1 MPGIPP
7 PRESDAE
14 DVIWALQTAETQWKR
29 QEREDALVWLRRA
42 VLSAGEAHH
51 DDRMIELARHAV
63 ELAER
68 LEHGELVA
76 TEEEATDSL
85 LVDDAD
91 IESLPPSV
99 PPEELPHAS
108 EIPSIPALDL
118 PPDLDEA
125 PEHRP
130 APSSA
135 RAAPASAPAREG
147 SRPGVPRESATPGE
161 LHIVSVLSERAPAA
175 ESTAPTS
182 PRAARASSAPNP
194 PRPAG
199 SKPPSRQPSNAPTPA
214 PRPSPATAAAPPA
227 PEAPRPTGPPR
238 PGGLPGPKRL
248 TQELVRPAIRPVGAP
263 SNRAAPKGRSQPPR
277 ARTAP
282 PTGPPASPSS
292 AEDPTERAGPARLD
306 GRLAPLRP
314 EHATVIQDAEEDEVT
329 PAPFAAESDE
339 DALLDALEAPAAAHP
354 ATTEPHTPAHRSHAP
369 THAPPLELGDVEAF
383 ADLPDDARDTFA
395 TAASQVHLSAGQE
408 VADFALAYIVAGE
421 VDVAPRDIPVIATH
435 LATGAV
441 LRAQGTPTDAPP
453 LRLVCTTKSAHIAV
467 WSDEA
472 VLAAFRSCP
481 WVEDD
486 LRSAADPVQAL
497 VGMSMGALGRR
508 LDDMLRAQVGA
519 LLKVR
524 SLLEGEIVAE
534 AGAPVPGLVV
544 VGAGRLELFDHDAV
558 VGELLPGE
566 FLFADQVLGAGA
578 APYGA
583 RAGAGG
589 ALVLAGNRAVAQ
601 ELMVTCPPLLEIL
614 AGM

>member
-1 MPGIPP
+1 MKARFTPSLFAHAEAVLGQLLQFQFPA
-7 PRESDAE
+7 DAVVSHYFR
-14 DVIWALQTAETQWKR
+14 DHRALGHADRAFVAETVF
-29 QEREDALVWLRRA
+29 AVLRRGRSIEARCAGQLSDRRRLLVALA
-42 VLSAGEAHH
+42 VTRNWSQ
-51 DDRMIELARHAV
+51 RELAPVLKAS
-63 ELAER
+63 
-68 LEHGELVA
+68 
-76 TEEEATDSL
+76 EEEWLAAAKSMPESEFSPAVRCDLPERREIRGMRRRVKGGAQRVGEGHGVSL
-85 LVDDAD
+85 LV
-91 IESLPPSV
+91 SLT
-99 PPEELPHAS
+99 A
-108 EIPSIPALDL
+108 
-118 PPDLDEA
+118 
-125 PEHRP
+125 RP
-130 APSSA
+130 M
-135 RAAPASAPAREG
+135 APAR
-147 SRPGVPRESATPGE
+147 
-161 LHIVSVLSERAPAA
+161 
-175 ESTAPTS
+175 
-182 PRAARASSAPNP
+182 
-194 PRPAG
+194 
-199 SKPPSRQPSNAPTPA
+199 
-214 PRPSPATAAAPPA
+214 SPAT
-227 PEAPRPTGPPR
+227 
-238 PGGLPGPKRL
+238 
-248 TQELVRPAIRPVGAP
+248 V
-263 SNRAAPKGRSQPPR
+263 NRAT
-277 ARTAP
+277 TA
-282 PTGPPASPSS
+282 
-292 AEDPTERAGPARLD
+292 
-306 GRLAPLRP
+306 
-314 EHATVIQDAEEDEVT
+314 
-329 PAPFAAESDE
+329 
-339 DALLDALEAPAAAHP
+339 
-354 ATTEPHTPAHRSHAP
+354 PHTPAHRSHAP